1 MIILKNIVE
10 RAKGLKDELIEIRRH
25 IHQHPEVGRD
35 LPATREFVMKK
46 LTEFGY
52 EPQLVA
58 GIGVVAYAG
67 GKKPGKTFLL
77 RSDMDALPITEM
89 TDYPFKATNDH
100 MHACGHDMHT
110 AMLLG
115 GAKLLKEYEDDIEG
129 TVKLL
134 FQPDE
139 EGFTGAKSM
148 IEAGILENPKVD
160 AAMAFHVKS
169 QAPSNLIVYG
179 KGKNISSCIRFRIT
193 VQGVGCHGAMPETGV
208 DPIYIAALIYLALQE
223 IKTREIV
230 ATEPLV
236 LTIGKFA
243 GGATPN
249 VIPDQV
255 VMEGTIR
262 TYSKEVGDTVMKRMG
277 EMAEATAKMFRGSAK
292 LEELSSVPPLVND
305 EAVADEIAGYLKEIL
320 PAQSVVNIDAKG
332 MGSEDFA
339 SIAAHVP
346 SVYFII
352 GAGTKE
358 QDPGYGYPMH
368 HPSVKFDEDILVTGA
383 ASHAY
388 SAIMWLKHH
397 K

>member
-1 MIILKNIVE
+1 MQKIVE
-10 RAKGLKDELIEIRRH
+10 QAKVLKDELVQIRRE

-35 LPATREFVMKK
+35 LPVTREFIMKK
-46 LTEFGY
+46 LTEYGY
-52 EPQLVA
+52 EPTLIA
-58 GIGVVAYAG
+58 GIGIVAYAG

-77 RSDMDALPITEM
+77 RADMDALPIKEM
-89 TDYPFKATNDH
+89 TDYSFKATNNN

-110 AMLLG
+110 TMLLG
-115 GAKLLKEYEDDIEG
+115 GAKLLKQYEDEIEG

-148 IEAGILENPKVD
+148 IKAGVLENPKVD
-160 AAMAFHVKS
+160 AAMALHVKS
-169 QAPSNLIVYG
+169 AAPSNLIIYG
-179 KGKNISSCIRFRIT
+179 KGTSIASCIRFRIT

-208 DPIYIAALIYLALQE
+208 DPINIAAHIYLALQE
-223 IKTREIV
+223 IKNSEIV

-236 LTIGKFA
+236 LTVGKFA

-249 VIPDQV
+249 VIPDEV

-262 TYSKEVGDTVMKRMG
+262 TYSKEVGATVFQRMG
-277 EMAEATAKMFRGSAK
+277 EIAEATAKMFRGSAK
-292 LEELSSVPPLVND
+292 LEELSSVPPLTND
-305 EAVADEIAGYLKEIL
+305 SEVAGDIAGYLKEIL
-320 PAQSVVNIDAKG
+320 PPQSIVGIETKG

-339 SIAAHVP
+339 SIAEKVP

-358 QDPGYGYPMH
+358 QDPGFDYPMH
-368 HPSVKFDEDILVTGA
+368 HPSVKFDEDILTTGA
-383 ASHAY
+383 AAHAY
-388 SAIMWLKHH
+388 SSIMWLKNH

>member
-1 MIILKNIVE
+1 MDNFAE
-10 RAKGLKDELIEIRRH
+10 RAQGLKDELVEIRRH
-25 IHQHPEVGRD
+25 IHQNPEVGRD

-67 GKKPGKTFLL
+67 GRKPGKTFLL
-77 RSDMDALPITEM
+77 RSDMDALPIKEM

-115 GAKLLKEYEDDIEG
+115 GAKLLKEYEDEIEG

-169 QAPSNLIVYG
+169 EAPSNLIVYG

-208 DPIYIAALIYLALQE
+208 DPIYIAAHIFLALQE
-223 IKTREIV
+223 IKTREIA

-262 TYSKEVGDTVMKRMG
+262 TYSNEVGETVMKRMDD
-277 EMAEATAKMFRGSAK
+277 MVQATASMFRGSAK
-292 LEELSSVPPLVND
+292 LEELSSVPALTND
-305 EAVADEIAGYLKEIL
+305 AAVADEIAGYLKEIL
-320 PAQSVVNIDAKG
+320 PAESIVNIDSKG

-339 SIAAHVP
+339 SIAAEVP

-358 QDPGYGYPMH
+358 QDPGFGYPMH
-368 HPSVKFDEDILVTGA
+368 HPKVKFNEDILVTGA

>member
-1 MIILKNIVE
+1 MQKIVE
-10 RAKGLKDELIEIRRH
+10 QAKGIKDELVQIRRE

-35 LPATREFVMKK
+35 LPVTREFVIKK
-46 LTEFGY
+46 LTEYGY
-52 EPQLVA
+52 EPELIA

-67 GKKPGKTFLL
+67 GIRPGKTFLL
-77 RSDMDALPITEM
+77 RADMDALPIKEM
-89 TDYPFKATNDH
+89 TDYSFKATNNN

-110 AMLLG
+110 TMLLG
-115 GAKLLKEYEDDIEG
+115 GAKLLKEYEDEIEG
-129 TVKLL
+129 TVKLI

-148 IEAGILENPKVD
+148 IEAGLLENPKVD
-160 AAMAFHVKS
+160 AAMALHVKS
-169 QAPSNLIVYG
+169 EAPTNLIVYG
-179 KGKNISSCIRFRIT
+179 KGLSIASCIRFRIT

-208 DPIYIAALIYLALQE
+208 DPINIAAHIYLGLQE
-223 IKTREIV
+223 ITSREIA

-249 VIPDQV
+249 VIPNEV

-262 TYSKEVGDTVMKRMG
+262 TYSKEVGATVFQRMG
-277 EMAEATAKMFRGSAK
+277 EIAEFTAKMFRGSAK
-292 LEELSSVPPLVND
+292 LEELSSVPPLVNNP
-305 EAVADEIAGYLKEIL
+305 EVAEEIAGYLKEIL
-320 PAQSVVNIDAKG
+320 PEQSVVGIDSKG

-339 SIAAHVP
+339 SIAEKVP

-358 QDPGYGYPMH
+358 QDPGFGYPMH
-368 HPSVKFDEDILVTGA
+368 HPSVKFDEEILTTGA
-383 ASHAY
+383 AAHAY
-388 SAIMWLKHH
+388 SAISWLKNH